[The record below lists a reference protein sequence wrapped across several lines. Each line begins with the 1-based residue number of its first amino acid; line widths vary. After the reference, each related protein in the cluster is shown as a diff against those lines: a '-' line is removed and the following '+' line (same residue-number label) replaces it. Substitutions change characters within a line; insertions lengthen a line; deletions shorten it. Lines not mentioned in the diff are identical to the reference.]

1 MRKISLY
8 PRLAILNIKSNRQ
21 FYLPYILTCIATI
34 AMFYIMT
41 FLTFSDGTLS
51 LQGGD
56 ILFFILK
63 LGMIIIG
70 LFSAI
75 FLTYTNSFLMKRR
88 KKELGLYNILGM
100 GKGNIAVVLFFETMF
115 VAVGTIVLGLALGIL
130 LSKLVLLLLYKIVR
144 FPVPFGFEVSL
155 EGLTY
160 SVCVFGAVFTLIL
173 IFNLISI
180 RHASPIELLHG
191 SNVGE
196 KEPKVKWAAAFL
208 GVLSLSGGYYI
219 ALATENPLQAIMLF
233 FVAVLLVIIG
243 TYLLFTASSIAI
255 LKRLKAKPGYYY
267 QPRHFIPVSGML
279 YRMKQNAVGLAN
291 ICILSTMV
299 LVMVSG
305 TVCLYLGTE
314 DSLFAGY
321 PNDFSVNVRAPEGN
335 ARENLRGLI
344 EQTIA
349 EEGYTGENTQD
360 YISLS
365 TQTYRDGNNLC
376 LSPDYGY
383 NINNSAII
391 SIMSQSEYE
400 HFSGESVALASC
412 EALLYSSI
420 DNFGSEINLDGSRF
434 EIVGDMN
441 APSLAASPSISTI
454 IDSFCMVVSNESF
467 EMLKEKYNDVTE
479 SWYYGFDIAA
489 GSEEKLSFY
498 DVLTNAP
505 VSFPSDSLDGGYV
518 SLSTSCREA
527 ERSFIYSMNGG
538 FLFLGMFLG
547 LVFLMATVLIIYYKQ
562 LSEGYEDKQRF
573 EIMQKVGLGK
583 DEIKEAVRSQILVV
597 FFLPLGMAVIH
608 IAFAF
613 KMITKLLLL
622 MNLTNVSLFAVCV
635 VCTVA
640 VFAIIYGIVYT
651 LTAKTYYRIV
661 E

>member
-1 MRKISLY
+1 M
-8 PRLAILNIKSNRQ
+8 
-21 FYLPYILTCIATI
+21 
-34 AMFYIMT
+34 
-41 FLTFSDGTLS
+41 
-51 LQGGD
+51 
-56 ILFFILK
+56 
-63 LGMIIIG
+63 
-70 LFSAI
+70 
-75 FLTYTNSFLMKRR
+75 
-88 KKELGLYNILGM
+88 
-100 GKGNIAVVLFFETMF
+100 
-115 VAVGTIVLGLALGIL
+115 
-130 LSKLVLLLLYKIVR
+130 
-144 FPVPFGFEVSL
+144 
-155 EGLTY
+155 
-160 SVCVFGAVFTLIL
+160 
-173 IFNLISI
+173 
-180 RHASPIELLHG
+180 
-191 SNVGE
+191 
-196 KEPKVKWAAAFL
+196 
-208 GVLSLSGGYYI
+208 LSLSGGYYI

-267 QPRHFIPVSGML
+267 QPRHFIPISGML

-335 ARENLRGLI
+335 ARENLRRLI

-505 VSFPSDSLDGGYV
+505 VNFPSDSLDGGYV